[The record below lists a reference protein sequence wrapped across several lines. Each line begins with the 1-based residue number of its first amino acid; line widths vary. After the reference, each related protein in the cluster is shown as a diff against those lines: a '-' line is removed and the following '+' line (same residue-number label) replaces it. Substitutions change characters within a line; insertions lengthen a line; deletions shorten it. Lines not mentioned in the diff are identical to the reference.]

1 MNHNSQTQRK
11 IIGSVQRALDILN
24 LFETQVVELGTS
36 EIARSLDLPKSTI
49 AGLVHTLV
57 LNGYLSQRPETRKYH
72 LGFKLVERAGV
83 LLSQFDLRKVSAP
96 VLTILRDEI
105 NESVNLALRDGGYVV
120 YIERMH
126 GMNMLGMRSEI
137 GKRELAHST
146 ALGKVMLAFSP
157 EHVLNDFLKTH
168 SFDPVT
174 PHTIVD
180 PADFLNELKQTCKRG
195 YAVDNQENELGGRC
209 VAAPIFDYT
218 GQAIAAVSI
227 SVPLQRIPDHR
238 IDPLG
243 RRVKAAAAEISQRLG
258 AAPSHASNHAAILD
272 L

>member
-1 MNHNSQTQRK
+1 MEQQVKTHRK

-24 LFETQVVELGTS
+24 LFDTQTVELGTTD
-36 EIARSLDLPKSTI
+36 IARSLDLPKSTI

-57 LNGYLSQRPETRKYH
+57 LNGYLVQRPETRKYH

-83 LLSQFDLRKVSAP
+83 LLSQFDLSQVSAP
-96 VLTILRDEI
+96 VLAALRDDV
-105 NESVNLALRDGGYVV
+105 NESVNLGLRDGKYVV

-126 GMNMLGMRSEI
+126 GRNMLGMRSEI

-146 ALGKVMLAFSP
+146 ALGKAILAFSP
-157 EHVLNDFLKTH
+157 EHVLVDFLEGI

-174 PHTIVD
+174 PYTIVD
-180 PADFLNELKQTCKRG
+180 PETFLTELKHTYQRG
-195 YAVDNQENELGGRC
+195 YAVDDQENELGGRC

-218 GQAIAAVSI
+218 GQVVAALSI
-227 SVPLQRIPDHR
+227 SVPLQRFPDNR
-238 IDPLG
+238 LEPLG
-243 RRVKAAAAEISQRLG
+243 KRVKAAASEISQLLG
-258 AAPSHASNHAAILD
+258 APSNLASNYSTVLD